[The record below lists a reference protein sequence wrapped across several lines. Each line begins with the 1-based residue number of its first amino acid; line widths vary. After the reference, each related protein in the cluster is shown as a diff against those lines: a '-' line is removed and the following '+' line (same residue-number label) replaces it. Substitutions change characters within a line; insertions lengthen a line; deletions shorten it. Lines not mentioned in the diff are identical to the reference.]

1 VVLNFGSVPLD
12 PFVSWDL
19 EFFFAVICFTPFDS
33 ERCNELDLT
42 ELVAT
47 ELDCDDVF
55 ADALKFTEDDFCSS
69 EEFTLQECVSDS
81 SVELLM
87 LVTEEAMAFDFALTV
102 LVKLF
107 DTSDEFEASKLET
120 ETDDFLELTV
130 LEVEETELLFT
141 TEFELVVD
149 EIVDEL
155 FVVELLEAAAVDVLL
170 ALMEL
175 ETATDDF
182 FAATLEAAVEDF
194 LAENDFDLATDFT
207 ISAADSEIG
216 LLTSCT
222 AFSFSSDAT
231 SPVLLDF
238 LSIANSSADI
248 FFIRLLTVSCIRFD
262 EMFASVLAAATLV

>member
-1 VVLNFGSVPLD
+1 
-12 PFVSWDL
+12 L

-69 EEFTLQECVSDS
+69 EEFTLQECVADS